1 MEELQDAIED
11 VQYMN
16 AMHDGIPRP
25 TQEWKWPSPE
35 EFQIYLDKVKTT
47 APRSFE
53 PEGLCRGSLGFY
65 TVIDLSLGM
74 CIILSLTF
82 SRSNYVSSSFFLLPT
97 DPLSLSSAV
106 HEILQRS
113 RSSDENY
120 GRIYRRCGCISGKR
134 FLSCI
139 PLRFFFVDDR

>member
-1 MEELQDAIED
+1 MVEHASTAVDLDQSKMEELQDAIED

-65 TVIDLSLGM
+65 TVIASY
-74 CIILSLTF
+74 SYH
-82 SRSNYVSSSFFLLPT
+82 NY
-97 DPLSLSSAV
+97 
-106 HEILQRS
+106 HN
-113 RSSDENY
+113 SSDELM
-120 GRIYRRCGCISGKR
+120 KV
-134 FLSCI
+134 
-139 PLRFFFVDDR
+139 FFFQTNNIHHKFFDLIIKITSYYLLSDKNFHLFFSSTSL